1 MSKLSKLFDSQLAV
15 VNMGLES
22 FYEELKEQEVP
33 VIHMDWRP
41 KAGGN
46 KKMASLL
53 GRLKKK

>member
-1 MSKLSKLFDSQLAV
+1 MNRIDELFKSELKV

-22 FYEELKEQEVP
+22 FYKDLISQRIK

-46 KKMASLL
+46 PKMLNLLKRL
-53 GRLKKK
+53 GR